1 VSFEEVVDQASA
13 MLQRRGRLTYRMLQR
28 HFHLDAEELKDLT
41 FELIKGQRMA
51 IDEDGEVLVW
61 TGEPLAATPDAQRGA
76 EAERRFH
83 TLLPAVIGLLQSHR
97 RVTYRTLT
105 YVLSIDKTLLEE
117 IREEL
122 TFRQLAIDEGG
133 QGLVWTGEVPSMPP
147 LVRAVPSPQVTADTP
162 SVTSPAA
169 PTLPP
174 YITETQTPSPAPT
187 ISADAITTDVPQDTS
202 PPVSAP
208 TRLSPEAERRQV
220 TVLFCDLV
228 DSTKL
233 SQHLDAEDYR
243 AVVRAYQ
250 AAAVTAMQP
259 WDGYVAQYLGDGLMV
274 YFGWPTAHEDA
285 AVRAVHAS
293 LALLAALEPLNT
305 TQLAPRYGVRV
316 QVRLGL
322 HTGMAVIGDMGGG
335 DRREQL
341 AMGDTPNI
349 AARLQGLAAPDTVVL
364 SAVTARLVQR
374 RFALETLG
382 TPPLKGVTEP
392 MPVFRVLGLPDTA
405 DEEEADTPGSAVFL
419 VGRDEELGL
428 LRRRWEQSKA
438 GLGQVVLISGE
449 AGIGKSSLVETL
461 RAQVR
466 REGLT
471 RVAVR
476 CSPYHTNSA
485 LYPVIEHVQRVCQV
499 QRDDTP
505 AVKLDKLERT
515 LRTSRLPL
523 EEVVPLFAA
532 LLSVPLPE
540 ERYAA
545 LRLTPQQ
552 QKQQTYDA
560 LVAWMLE
567 EDERQ
572 PVLVVWE
579 DLHWADP
586 STLEYLSLLLDQS
599 PTAAI
604 LNLLT
609 FRPAFVPPW
618 PSRSHMTPLTLTRL
632 ERPQVE
638 ALITH
643 LAGDK
648 TLPAEV
654 VAYIVARTDGVPLFV
669 EELTKML
676 LESALLHQE
685 AERYTLTGPLSAVAI
700 PTTLQDSLMARLD
713 RLPMIREVAQLGAV
727 LGREFAYEMLR
738 ALAGVEESLLQDRLA
753 QLVDTELL
761 YQRGRPPRAR
771 YIFKHAL
778 VQDAAYASLL
788 KSTRQQY
795 HQQVAQM
802 LEARFPATVETEPEL
817 VARHYTEAGCSAQ
830 AVGYWQQAGQRA
842 IQRSANVE
850 AIAHLRQG
858 IELLTTLPDTP
869 ERVQA
874 ELTFQTTLGPALM
887 ATRGYAAP
895 EVAAT
900 YNRARELCQQ
910 AEETPE
916 LFPVLWGLWL
926 LYMGRAE
933 HETAREFGEQCLS
946 LARRLDDPA
955 LLLEAHLALGAS
967 GLFLGQLSQAHAHLD
982 QGIRLYDP
990 QQHHALA
997 FRYGNRDPGVAGL
1010 AAGGWTLWLLGYPEQ
1025 ALERANA
1032 ALTLAQHLE
1041 HPYTLAR
1048 GLYWT
1053 ALLHQW
1059 RREWQVVSE
1068 RAETMITVATEH
1080 QVALMLA
1087 QGPIMRG
1094 WALAMQGQG
1103 AEGLTQLRQGLD
1115 AYRATG
1121 AEFYRPHFLS
1131 MLAEVHRSLGQ
1142 PAAGL
1147 TALRE
1152 ALALVETTGERY
1164 YEAELHRLQGEL
1176 QQLAAPE
1183 VSHAEA
1189 CFQQALAIARGQ
1201 QAKSLELRAAMSL
1214 SRLWQQQGKRDE
1226 ARALLAP
1233 IYGWFTEGFDTA
1245 DLQEARAL
1253 LEEFS
1258 P

>member
-1 VSFEEVVDQASA
+1 VLVRAL
-13 MLQRRGRLTYRMLQR
+13 LQREGRLSYRSLTR
-28 HFHLDAEELKDLT
+28 ICGLDEAGLADLREELL
-41 FELIKGQRMA
+41 FQRLA
-51 IDEDGEVLVW
+51 RDEDG
-61 TGEPLAATPDAQRGA
+61 
-76 EAERRFH
+76 
-83 TLLPAVIGLLQSHR
+83 
-97 RVTYRTLT
+97 
-105 YVLSIDKTLLEE
+105 K
-117 IREEL
+117 
-122 TFRQLAIDEGG
+122 
-133 QGLVWTGEVPSMPP
+133 GLVWIGSVPPP
-147 LVRAVPSPQVTADTP
+147 DLAVVAFDTATPPASAVLPLAVASLPTEPSLDG
-162 SVTSPAA
+162 
-169 PTLPP
+169 PTL
-174 YITETQTPSPAPT
+174 APEPIRRT
-187 ISADAITTDVPQDTS
+187 
-202 PPVSAP
+202 
-208 TRLSPEAERRQV
+208 LEAERRQV

-228 DSTKL
+228 DSTRL

-250 AAAVTAMQP
+250 QAAVTALHP
-259 WDGYVAQYLGDGLMV
+259 WDGYVAQYLGDGLLV

-305 TQLAPRYGVRV
+305 THLAPRYGVRV
-316 QVRLGL
+316 QVRLGV

-335 DRREQL
+335 DRHEQL
-341 AMGDTPNI
+341 AMGETPNI
-349 AARLQGLAAPDTVVL
+349 AARLQGVADLNTVAL

-374 RFALETLG
+374 RFALEPLG
-382 TPPLKGVTEP
+382 THPLKGVTEP
-392 MPVFRVLGLPDTA
+392 MLVFRVLGLPDTA
-405 DEEEADTPGSAVFL
+405 DEEEAATPGSAVFL

-428 LRRRWEQSKA
+428 LRRRWEQSKE
-438 GLGQVVLISGE
+438 GLGQVVLIRGE

-499 QRDDTP
+499 QRDDPP

-523 EEVVPLFAA
+523 EDVVPLFAA

-540 ERYAA
+540 GRYAA
-545 LRLTPQQ
+545 VRLTPQQ

-567 EDERQ
+567 EAERQ

-586 STLEYLSLLLDQS
+586 STLENLGLLLDQS
-599 PTAAI
+599 RTSAI

-609 FRPAFVPPW
+609 FRPEFEPPW

-638 ALITH
+638 ALLTH
-643 LAGDK
+643 LAGGK
-648 TLPAEV
+648 ALPAEV

-676 LESALLHQE
+676 LESAVLHQE

-738 ALAGVEESLLQDRLA
+738 ALAGVEEALLQDRLA

-761 YQRGRPPRAR
+761 YQRGRPPRAT

-802 LEARFPATVETEPEL
+802 LEARFPDTVETEPEL
-817 VARHYTEAGCSAQ
+817 VAHHYTAAGCAAQ

-842 IQRSANVE
+842 LQRSANVE
-850 AIAHLRQG
+850 AIAHLQQG
-858 IELLTTLPDTP
+858 IALLTTLPDTP
-869 ERVQA
+869 ARVQT
-874 ELTFQTTLGPALM
+874 ELILQTTLGPALVT
-887 ATRGYAAP
+887 TRGYAAS

-900 YNRARELCQQ
+900 YHRARELCQQ
-910 AEETPE
+910 AGETPE
-916 LFPVLWGLWL
+916 ISPVLFGLWL

-946 LARRLDDPA
+946 LARRLDTPA
-955 LLLEAHLALGAS
+955 LLLEAHLALGTS
-967 GLFLGQLSQAHAHLD
+967 WFYLSQLSQAHAHLE
-982 QGIRLYDP
+982 QGIGIYDP

-997 FRYGNRDPGVAGL
+997 FRYGNMDPGVICL
-1010 AAGGWTLWLLGYPEQ
+1010 AVAGWTLWVQGYPDQ
-1025 ALERANA
+1025 ALGRVNE

-1041 HPYTLAR
+1041 HPHTLAR
-1048 GLYWT
+1048 GLYYT
-1053 ALLHQW
+1053 IFLHQL

-1068 RAETMITVATEH
+1068 RADTALTVATAQ
-1080 QVALMLA
+1080 QVALVLA
-1087 QGPIMRG
+1087 AGPIMRG
-1094 WALAMQGQG
+1094 WALAMQGQE

-1121 AEFYRPHFLS
+1121 AAFQRPHFLS
-1131 MLAEVHRSLGQ
+1131 MLAEVHSIMGQ
-1142 PAAGL
+1142 PEAGL

-1152 ALALVETTGERY
+1152 ALALVEKTGERY

-1176 QQLAAPE
+1176 LLLHAAPE
-1183 VSHAEA
+1183 VAHAEA
-1189 CFQQALAIARGQ
+1189 CFQHALAVARCQ
-1201 QAKSLELRAAMSL
+1201 EAKSLELRAAMSL
-1214 SRLWQQQGKRDE
+1214 ARLWQQQGKRAE
-1226 ARALLAP
+1226 ARELLAP

-1245 DLQEARAL
+1245 DLQEAQAL
-1253 LEEFS
+1253 LEELGR
-1258 P
+1258 